1 MPSFLLSKLKQAQ
14 PSMRRRLFLYMGAL
28 AALLLAVLLVAL
40 LLLGQL
46 KSPRAETEKA
56 LTFQMGAFRSDMAS
70 LWRNVS
76 VMGIHLSQDMT
87 AIIEEQ
93 TSDFSSLN
101 GDVAAVGDLQE
112 AMLEPLCQYV
122 RQTDC
127 SGAFIML
134 GASLSSDPAVD
145 SHAGLYVQRSNA
157 EHTTSDLL
165 LYRGMADIGRQ
176 HRVMP
181 HRKWAQEFCP
191 ADFPGLADQLE
202 AASAPIERA
211 CRTTELLTL
220 PGTTEQAILLTVPMI
235 GADGTVYGLCGFSV
249 NQTYFLAHHAQPTG
263 IGSLACVLSDSAEG
277 LDVQRGL
284 LTYPTGD
291 FCFVPDELLE
301 KRSLR
306 GGLSAFVGTE
316 LSFVGIS
323 EPFTVAAGDE
333 ASPDL
338 TVLIPKSDYDRALLK
353 SRLEAAG
360 VLMLLLFFAV
370 SCCLFYTRRYL
381 RPILEDIDHVTVAG
395 GEKGKPIFEELLPI
409 SEKMRSHEEAVTAL
423 KAERQDAQDRAEQLL
438 GEKLGLE
445 EQVEGMQGQLDDSL
459 AEIRRLAH
467 LGKKELKPADYD
479 KFLKGYAKLS
489 AKELE
494 ICEALVSG
502 LSTRQCAEQIG
513 CASSIVDTYRKRVY
527 EKAGIHRVRQL
538 QLCVALMRVEQQEQ
552 TITGGK
558 WEVPYRS
565 ISLSRRWVWACSCW
579 RRAVSTVDFTWYSF
593 IRSSRMGLYLS

>member
-381 RPILEDIDHVTVAG
+381 RPILRDIERLKDESG
-395 GEKGKPIFEELLPI
+395 GTQMTFDELQPVSARL
-409 SEKMRSHEEAVTAL
+409 RSHEQTITVLET
-423 KAERQDAQDRAEQLL
+423 
-438 GEKLGLE
+438 EKLDLQG
-445 EQVEGMQGQLDDSL
+445 QVEHMQSQVVDTQEQLDDSL
-459 AEIRRLAH
+459 AEIRRLAY
-467 LGKKELKPADYD
+467 LGKKDLDPADYQ
-479 KFLKGYAKLS
+479 KFLEGYAKLS
-489 AKELE
+489 SKELE
-494 ICEALVSG
+494 ICAALAKG
-502 LSTRQCAEQIG
+502 LSARQCAEQTGNALSTI
-513 CASSIVDTYRKRVY
+513 DTYRKRVY
-527 EKAGIHRVRQL
+527 GKTNIHRVRQL
-538 QLCVALMRVEQQEQ
+538 RLCYALMQLKQAEQD
-552 TITGGK
+552 K
-558 WEVPYRS
+558 
-565 ISLSRRWVWACSCW
+565 
-579 RRAVSTVDFTWYSF
+579 
-593 IRSSRMGLYLS
+593 

>member
-76 VMGIHLSQDMT
+76 VMGVHLSQDMT
-87 AIIEEQ
+87 ALIEEQ

-263 IGSLACVLSDSAEG
+263 IGSLACILSDSAEG

-381 RPILEDIDHVTVAG
+381 RPILRDIERLKDESG
-395 GEKGKPIFEELLPI
+395 GTQMTFDELQPVSARL
-409 SEKMRSHEEAVTAL
+409 RSHEQTITVLET
-423 KAERQDAQDRAEQLL
+423 
-438 GEKLGLE
+438 EKLDLQG
-445 EQVEGMQGQLDDSL
+445 QVEHMQSQVVDTQEQLDDSL
-459 AEIRRLAH
+459 AEIRRLAY
-467 LGKKELKPADYD
+467 LGKKDLDPADYQ
-479 KFLKGYAKLS
+479 KFLEGYAKLS
-489 AKELE
+489 SKELE
-494 ICEALVSG
+494 ICAALAKG
-502 LSTRQCAEQIG
+502 LSARQCAEQTGNALSTI
-513 CASSIVDTYRKRVY
+513 DTYRKRVY
-527 EKAGIHRVRQL
+527 GKTNIHRVRQL
-538 QLCVALMRVEQQEQ
+538 RLCYALMQLEQAEQ
-552 TITGGK
+552 DK
-558 WEVPYRS
+558 
-565 ISLSRRWVWACSCW
+565 
-579 RRAVSTVDFTWYSF
+579 
-593 IRSSRMGLYLS
+593 

>member
-381 RPILEDIDHVTVAG
+381 RPILRDIERLKDESG
-395 GEKGKPIFEELLPI
+395 GAQMTFDELQPVSARL
-409 SEKMRSHEEAVTAL
+409 RSHEQTITVLET
-423 KAERQDAQDRAEQLL
+423 
-438 GEKLGLE
+438 EKLDLQG
-445 EQVEGMQGQLDDSL
+445 QVEHMQSQVVDTQEQLDDSL
-459 AEIRRLAH
+459 AEIRRLAY
-467 LGKKELKPADYD
+467 LGKKDLDPADYQ
-479 KFLKGYAKLS
+479 KFLEGYAKLS
-489 AKELE
+489 SKELE
-494 ICEALVSG
+494 ICAALAKG
-502 LSTRQCAEQIG
+502 LSARQCAEQTGNALSTI
-513 CASSIVDTYRKRVY
+513 DTYRKRVY
-527 EKAGIHRVRQL
+527 GKTNIHRVRQL
-538 QLCVALMRVEQQEQ
+538 RLCYALMQLEQAEQ
-552 TITGGK
+552 DK
-558 WEVPYRS
+558 
-565 ISLSRRWVWACSCW
+565 
-579 RRAVSTVDFTWYSF
+579 
-593 IRSSRMGLYLS
+593 

>member
-46 KSPRAETEKA
+46 KSPREEMKKS
-56 LTFQMGAFRSDMAS
+56 LTFQMETFRSDVTS

-76 VMGIHLSQDMT
+76 VMGVHLSEDMT
-87 AIIEEQ
+87 ALIEERVK
-93 TSDFSSLN
+93 DFDALSGSADALEQ
-101 GDVAAVGDLQE
+101 LE
-112 AMLEPLCQYV
+112 ASMLGPLCQYV
-122 RQTDC
+122 QQADC
-127 SGAFIML
+127 SGGFVL
-134 GASLSSDPAVD
+134 LSVSLNPDAAAD
-145 SHAGLYVQRSNA
+145 SFSGLYVQRSNA

-181 HRKWAQEFCP
+181 HRKWAQEF
-191 ADFPGLADQLE
+191 DLSSFPGFAEHLE
-202 AASAPIERA
+202 KASAPIEHS
-211 CRTTELLTL
+211 CRTTEFITL

-263 IGSLACVLSDSAEG
+263 IGSLACVLSDSAKG

-306 GGLSAFVGTE
+306 GGLTAFVGSE

-323 EPFTVAAGDE
+323 EPFTVAVGDE
-333 ASPDL
+333 APHDL
-338 TVLIPKSDYDRALLK
+338 TVLISKTAYDRAMLK
-353 SRLEAAG
+353 SVIEIAA
-360 VLMLLLFFAV
+360 LLTLLVFFAV
-370 SCCLFYTRRYL
+370 GCCLFYTRRYL

-459 AEIRRLAH
+459 AEIRRLAY
-467 LGKKELKPADYD
+467 LGKKELDPADYQ
-479 KFLKGYAKLS
+479 KFLEGYAKLS
-489 AKELE
+489 SKELE
-494 ICEALVSG
+494 ICAALAKG
-502 LSTRQCAEQIG
+502 LSARQCAEQTGNALSTI
-513 CASSIVDTYRKRVY
+513 DTYRKRVY
-527 EKAGIHRVRQL
+527 GKTNIHRVRQL
-538 QLCVALMRVEQQEQ
+538 RLCYALMQLEQAEQ
-552 TITGGK
+552 DK
-558 WEVPYRS
+558 
-565 ISLSRRWVWACSCW
+565 
-579 RRAVSTVDFTWYSF
+579 
-593 IRSSRMGLYLS
+593 

>member
-1 MPSFLLSKLKQAQ
+1 MPSFLLAKLKQAQ

-76 VMGIHLSQDMT
+76 VMGVHLSEDMT

-101 GDVAAVGDLQE
+101 GDVDAVGALQE

-127 SGAFIML
+127 SGGFVL
-134 GASLSSDPAVD
+134 LSVSLNPDAAAD
-145 SHAGLYVQRSNA
+145 SFSGLYAQRSNA

-306 GGLSAFVGTE
+306 GGLTAFVGSE

-323 EPFTVAAGDE
+323 EP
-333 ASPDL
+333 
-338 TVLIPKSDYDRALLK
+338 
-353 SRLEAAG
+353 
-360 VLMLLLFFAV
+360 
-370 SCCLFYTRRYL
+370 
-381 RPILEDIDHVTVAG
+381 
-395 GEKGKPIFEELLPI
+395 
-409 SEKMRSHEEAVTAL
+409 
-423 KAERQDAQDRAEQLL
+423 
-438 GEKLGLE
+438 
-445 EQVEGMQGQLDDSL
+445 
-459 AEIRRLAH
+459 
-467 LGKKELKPADYD
+467 
-479 KFLKGYAKLS
+479 
-489 AKELE
+489 
-494 ICEALVSG
+494 
-502 LSTRQCAEQIG
+502 
-513 CASSIVDTYRKRVY
+513 
-527 EKAGIHRVRQL
+527 
-538 QLCVALMRVEQQEQ
+538 
-552 TITGGK
+552 
-558 WEVPYRS
+558 
-565 ISLSRRWVWACSCW
+565 
-579 RRAVSTVDFTWYSF
+579 
-593 IRSSRMGLYLS
+593 

>member
-40 LLLGQL
+40 LLLGRL

-76 VMGIHLSQDMT
+76 VMGVHLSQDMT
-87 AIIEEQ
+87 ALIEEQ

-101 GDVAAVGDLQE
+101 GDAAAVGALQE

-134 GASLSSDPAVD
+134 GASLGSDPAVD
-145 SHAGLYVQRSNA
+145 SHAGLYVQRGNA
-157 EHTTSDLL
+157 ERTTGDLL
-165 LYRGMADIGRQ
+165 LYRGMADIGRR
-176 HRVMP
+176 HKVMP
-181 HRKWAQEFCP
+181 HRKWAQEF
-191 ADFPGLADQLE
+191 DLSSFPVFAEHLE
-202 AASAPIERA
+202 KASAPIERS
-211 CRTTELLTL
+211 CRTTEFITL

-263 IGSLACVLSDSAEG
+263 IGSLACVLSDAAEG
-277 LDVQRGL
+277 LDIQKGL
-284 LTYPTGD
+284 LTYPAGG
-291 FCFVPDELLE
+291 FCFVPDELLAE
-301 KRSLR
+301 KSLR

-333 ASPDL
+333 APHDL

-381 RPILEDIDHVTVAG
+381 RPILRDIERLKDESG
-395 GEKGKPIFEELLPI
+395 GAQMTFDELQPVSARL
-409 SEKMRSHEEAVTAL
+409 RSHEQTITVLET
-423 KAERQDAQDRAEQLL
+423 
-438 GEKLGLE
+438 EKLDLQG
-445 EQVEGMQGQLDDSL
+445 QVEHMQSQVVDTQEQLDDSL
-459 AEIRRLAH
+459 AEIRRLAY
-467 LGKKELKPADYD
+467 LGKKELDPADYQ
-479 KFLKGYAKLS
+479 KFLEGYAKLS
-489 AKELE
+489 SKELE
-494 ICEALVSG
+494 ICAALAKG
-502 LSTRQCAEQIG
+502 LSARQCAEQTGNALSTI
-513 CASSIVDTYRKRVY
+513 DTYRKRVY
-527 EKAGIHRVRQL
+527 GKTNIHRVRQL
-538 QLCVALMRVEQQEQ
+538 RLCYALMQLEQAEQ
-552 TITGGK
+552 DK
-558 WEVPYRS
+558 
-565 ISLSRRWVWACSCW
+565 
-579 RRAVSTVDFTWYSF
+579 
-593 IRSSRMGLYLS
+593 

>member
-220 PGTTEQAILLTVPMI
+220 PGTTEQAILLSVPMV
-235 GADGTVYGLCGFSV
+235 GADGRVYGLCGFSV
-249 NQTYFLAHHAQPTG
+249 NQTYFSAHHAQPSAVS
-263 IGSLACVLSDSAEG
+263 SLACVLSDAAEG
-277 LDVQRGL
+277 LDIQKSL
-284 LTYPTGD
+284 LTYPAGG
-291 FCFVPDELLE
+291 FCFVPDELLAE
-301 KRSLR
+301 KSLR

-381 RPILEDIDHVTVAG
+381 RPILRDIERLKDESG
-395 GEKGKPIFEELLPI
+395 GTQMTFDELQPVSARL
-409 SEKMRSHEEAVTAL
+409 RSHEQTITVLET
-423 KAERQDAQDRAEQLL
+423 
-438 GEKLGLE
+438 EKLDLQG
-445 EQVEGMQGQLDDSL
+445 QVEHMQSQVVDTQEQLDDSL
-459 AEIRRLAH
+459 AEIRRLAY
-467 LGKKELKPADYD
+467 LGKKDLDPADYQ
-479 KFLKGYAKLS
+479 KFLEGYAKLS
-489 AKELE
+489 SKELE
-494 ICEALVSG
+494 ICAALAKG
-502 LSTRQCAEQIG
+502 LSARQCAEQTGNALSTI
-513 CASSIVDTYRKRVY
+513 DTYRKRVY
-527 EKAGIHRVRQL
+527 GKTNIHRVRQL
-538 QLCVALMRVEQQEQ
+538 RLCYALMQLEQAEQ
-552 TITGGK
+552 DK
-558 WEVPYRS
+558 
-565 ISLSRRWVWACSCW
+565 
-579 RRAVSTVDFTWYSF
+579 
-593 IRSSRMGLYLS
+593 

>member
-1 MPSFLLSKLKQAQ
+1 MPDFVLSKLKRAK
-14 PSMRRRLFLYMGAL
+14 PSMRRRLLLYMGAL
-28 AALLLAVLLVAL
+28 AALLLFSLFAVL

-46 KSPRAETEKA
+46 KSPREEMKKT
-56 LTFQMGAFRSDMAS
+56 LTFQMEAFRSDVTS

-76 VMGIHLSQDMT
+76 VMGVHLSEDMT
-87 AIIEEQ
+87 ALIEERVK
-93 TSDFSSLN
+93 DFDALSGSADALEQ
-101 GDVAAVGDLQE
+101 LE
-112 AMLEPLCQYV
+112 ASMLGPLCQYV
-122 RQTDC
+122 QQADC
-127 SGAFIML
+127 SGGFVL
-134 GASLSSDPAVD
+134 LSVSLNPDAAAD
-145 SHAGLYVQRSNA
+145 SFSGLYVQRSNA

-220 PGTTEQAILLTVPMI
+220 PGTTEQAILLSVPMV
-235 GADGTVYGLCGFSV
+235 GADGRVYGLCGFSV
-249 NQTYFLAHHAQPTG
+249 NQTYFSAHHAQPSAVS
-263 IGSLACVLSDSAEG
+263 SLACVLSDAAEG

-306 GGLSAFVGTE
+306 GGLTAFVGSE

-323 EPFTVAAGDE
+323 EPFTVAVGDE
-333 ASPDL
+333 APHDL

-381 RPILEDIDHVTVAG
+381 RPILRDIERLKDESG
-395 GEKGKPIFEELLPI
+395 GTQMTFDELQPVSARL
-409 SEKMRSHEEAVTAL
+409 RSHEQTITVLET
-423 KAERQDAQDRAEQLL
+423 
-438 GEKLGLE
+438 EKLDLQG
-445 EQVEGMQGQLDDSL
+445 QVEHMQSQVVDTQEQLDDSL
-459 AEIRRLAH
+459 AEIRRLAY
-467 LGKKELKPADYD
+467 LGKKELDPADYQ
-479 KFLKGYAKLS
+479 KFLEGYAKLS
-489 AKELE
+489 SKELE
-494 ICEALVSG
+494 ICAALAKG
-502 LSTRQCAEQIG
+502 LSARQCAEQTGNALSTI
-513 CASSIVDTYRKRVY
+513 DTYRKRVY
-527 EKAGIHRVRQL
+527 GKTNIHRVRQL
-538 QLCVALMRVEQQEQ
+538 RLCYALMQLEQAEQ
-552 TITGGK
+552 DK
-558 WEVPYRS
+558 
-565 ISLSRRWVWACSCW
+565 
-579 RRAVSTVDFTWYSF
+579 
-593 IRSSRMGLYLS
+593 

>member
-370 SCCLFYTRRYL
+370 NCCLFYTRRYL

-513 CASSIVDTYRKRVY
+513 CASSTVDTYRKRVY
-527 EKAGIHRVRQL
+527 EKTGIHRVRQL
-538 QLCVALMRVEQQEQ
+538 QLCVALMRMEQQESETQ
-552 TITGGK
+552 K
-558 WEVPYRS
+558 E
-565 ISLSRRWVWACSCW
+565 
-579 RRAVSTVDFTWYSF
+579 
-593 IRSSRMGLYLS
+593 

>member
-409 SEKMRSHEEAVTAL
+409 SEKMQSHEEAVTVL

-438 GEKLGLE
+438 GEKLGLQ
-445 EQVEGMQGQLDDSL
+445 EQMEGMQGQLDDSL

-467 LGKKELKPADYD
+467 LGKKELDPADYEN
-479 KFLKGYAKLS
+479 FLKGYAKLS
-489 AKELE
+489 TKELE

-502 LSTRQCAEQIG
+502 LSTRQCAEQTG
-513 CASSIVDTYRKRVY
+513 CAASTVDTYRKRVY
-527 EKAGIHRVRQL
+527 EKTGIHKIRQL
-538 QLCVALMRVEQQEQ
+538 QLCVALMRMEQQETEAQ
-552 TITGGK
+552 K
-558 WEVPYRS
+558 ES
-565 ISLSRRWVWACSCW
+565 
-579 RRAVSTVDFTWYSF
+579 
-593 IRSSRMGLYLS
+593 

>member
-1 MPSFLLSKLKQAQ
+1 
-14 PSMRRRLFLYMGAL
+14 
-28 AALLLAVLLVAL
+28 
-40 LLLGQL
+40 
-46 KSPRAETEKA
+46 
-56 LTFQMGAFRSDMAS
+56 
-70 LWRNVS
+70 
-76 VMGIHLSQDMT
+76 MGIHLSEDMT
-87 AIIEEQ
+87 ALIEEQ
-93 TSDFSSLN
+93 TPDFSSLN
-101 GDVAAVGDLQE
+101 GDAAAVGDLQE

-134 GASLSSDPAVD
+134 GASLGSDPAVD
-145 SHAGLYVQRSNA
+145 SHAGLYVQRGNA
-157 EHTTSDLL
+157 ERTTGDLL
-165 LYRGMADIGRQ
+165 LYRGMADIGRR
-176 HRVMP
+176 HKVMP
-181 HRKWAQEFCP
+181 HRKWAQEF
-191 ADFPGLADQLE
+191 DLSRFPVFAEHLE
-202 AASAPIERA
+202 KASAPIERS
-211 CRTTELLTL
+211 CRTTEFITL

-263 IGSLACVLSDSAEG
+263 IGSLACVLSDAAEG

-306 GGLSAFVGTE
+306 GGLTAFAGSE

-333 ASPDL
+333 APHDL
-338 TVLIPKSDYDRALLK
+338 TVLISKVAYDRAMLK
-353 SRLEAAG
+353 SVIEIAA
-360 VLMLLLFFAV
+360 LLTLLVFFAV
-370 SCCLFYTRRYL
+370 GCCLFYTRRYF

-467 LGKKELKPADYD
+467 LGKKELKPADYE

-489 AKELE
+489 TKELE

-513 CASSIVDTYRKRVY
+513 CASSTVDTYRKRVY
-527 EKAGIHRVRQL
+527 EKTGIHRVRQL
-538 QLCVALMRVEQQEQ
+538 QLCVALMRMEEQQESETQ
-552 TITGGK
+552 
-558 WEVPYRS
+558 EES
-565 ISLSRRWVWACSCW
+565 
-579 RRAVSTVDFTWYSF
+579 
-593 IRSSRMGLYLS
+593 

>member
-1 MPSFLLSKLKQAQ
+1 MPEFLLSKLKRAK
-14 PSMRRRLFLYMGAL
+14 PSMRRRLLLYMGAL
-28 AALLLAVLLVAL
+28 AALLLFSLFAVL

-46 KSPRAETEKA
+46 KSPREEMKKS
-56 LTFQMGAFRSDMAS
+56 LTFQMEAFRSDMTS

-76 VMGIHLSQDMT
+76 VMGVHLSEDMT
-87 AIIEEQ
+87 ALIEERVK
-93 TSDFSSLN
+93 DFDALSGSADALEQ
-101 GDVAAVGDLQE
+101 LE
-112 AMLEPLCQYV
+112 ASMLGPLCQYV
-122 RQTDC
+122 QQADC
-127 SGAFIML
+127 SGGFVL
-134 GASLSSDPAVD
+134 LSVSLNPDAAAD
-145 SHAGLYVQRSNA
+145 SFSGLYVQRSNA

-191 ADFPGLADQLE
+191 ADFPGLANQLE

-263 IGSLACVLSDSAEG
+263 IGSLACVLSDAAEG
-277 LDVQRGL
+277 LDIQKGL
-284 LTYPTGD
+284 LTYPAGG
-291 FCFVPDELLE
+291 FCFVPDELLAE
-301 KRSLR
+301 KSLR

-333 ASPDL
+333 APHDL

-381 RPILEDIDHVTVAG
+381 RPILRDIERLKDESG
-395 GEKGKPIFEELLPI
+395 GAQMTFDELQPVSARL
-409 SEKMRSHEEAVTAL
+409 RSHEQTITVLET
-423 KAERQDAQDRAEQLL
+423 
-438 GEKLGLE
+438 EKLDLQG
-445 EQVEGMQGQLDDSL
+445 QVEHMQSQVVDTQEQLDDSL
-459 AEIRRLAH
+459 AEIRRLAY
-467 LGKKELKPADYD
+467 LGKKELDPADYQ
-479 KFLKGYAKLS
+479 KFLEGYAKLS
-489 AKELE
+489 SKELE
-494 ICEALVSG
+494 ICAALAKG
-502 LSTRQCAEQIG
+502 LSARQCAEQTGNALSTI
-513 CASSIVDTYRKRVY
+513 DTYRKRVY
-527 EKAGIHRVRQL
+527 GKTGIHRVRQL
-538 QLCVALMRVEQQEQ
+538 QLCVALMQLEQAEQ
-552 TITGGK
+552 GK
-558 WEVPYRS
+558 
-565 ISLSRRWVWACSCW
+565 
-579 RRAVSTVDFTWYSF
+579 
-593 IRSSRMGLYLS
+593 

>member
-1 MPSFLLSKLKQAQ
+1 MLSFLLSKLKQAQ

-40 LLLGQL
+40 LLLGRL

-76 VMGIHLSQDMT
+76 VMGVHLSQDMT
-87 AIIEEQ
+87 ALIEEQ

-101 GDVAAVGDLQE
+101 GDAAAVGALQE

-134 GASLSSDPAVD
+134 GASLGSDPAVD
-145 SHAGLYVQRSNA
+145 SHAGLYVQRGNA
-157 EHTTSDLL
+157 ERTTGDLL
-165 LYRGMADIGRQ
+165 LYRGMADIGRR
-176 HRVMP
+176 HKVMP
-181 HRKWAQEFCP
+181 HRKWAQEF
-191 ADFPGLADQLE
+191 DLSRFPVFAEHLE
-202 AASAPIERA
+202 KASAPIERS
-211 CRTTELLTL
+211 CRTTEFITL

-381 RPILEDIDHVTVAG
+381 RPILRDIERLKDESG
-395 GEKGKPIFEELLPI
+395 GTQMTFDELQPVSARL
-409 SEKMRSHEEAVTAL
+409 RSHEQTITVLET
-423 KAERQDAQDRAEQLL
+423 
-438 GEKLGLE
+438 EKLDLQG
-445 EQVEGMQGQLDDSL
+445 QVEHMQSQVVDTQEQLDDSL
-459 AEIRRLAH
+459 AEIRRLAY
-467 LGKKELKPADYD
+467 LGKKDLDPADYQ
-479 KFLKGYAKLS
+479 KFLEGYAKLS
-489 AKELE
+489 SKELE
-494 ICEALVSG
+494 ICAALAKG
-502 LSTRQCAEQIG
+502 LSARQCAEQTGNALSTI
-513 CASSIVDTYRKRVY
+513 DTYRKRVY
-527 EKAGIHRVRQL
+527 GKTNIHRVRQL
-538 QLCVALMRVEQQEQ
+538 RLCYALMQLEQAEQ
-552 TITGGK
+552 DK
-558 WEVPYRS
+558 
-565 ISLSRRWVWACSCW
+565 
-579 RRAVSTVDFTWYSF
+579 
-593 IRSSRMGLYLS
+593 

>member
-56 LTFQMGAFRSDMAS
+56 LTFQMGAFRSDMNS

-76 VMGIHLSQDMT
+76 VMGVHLSQDMT
-87 AIIEEQ
+87 ALIEEQ

-101 GDVAAVGDLQE
+101 GDVAAVGALQE

-127 SGAFIML
+127 SGAFILL

-145 SHAGLYVQRSNA
+145 SHAGLYVQRGNA
-157 EHTTSDLL
+157 EHTTGDLL
-165 LYRGMADIGRQ
+165 LYRGMADIGRR
-176 HRVMP
+176 HKVMP
-181 HRKWAQEFCP
+181 HRKWAQEF
-191 ADFPGLADQLE
+191 DLSSFPGFAEHLE
-202 AASAPIERA
+202 KASAPIERS
-211 CRTTELLTL
+211 CRTTEFITL

-235 GADGTVYGLCGFSV
+235 GTDGTVYGLCGFSV

-263 IGSLACVLSDSAEG
+263 IGSLTCILSDAAEG

-306 GGLSAFVGTE
+306 GGLTSFVGSE

-323 EPFTVAAGDE
+323 EPFTVAVGDE
-333 ASPDL
+333 APHDL
-338 TVLIPKSDYDRALLK
+338 TVLISKSAYDRAMLK
-353 SRLEAAG
+353 SVIEIAALLTLLVFFAAG
-360 VLMLLLFFAV
+360 
-370 SCCLFYTRRYL
+370 CCLFYTRRYL

-409 SEKMRSHEEAVTAL
+409 SEKMRSHEEAVTVL
-423 KAERQDAQDRAEQLL
+423 TAERKDAQDRAEQLL

-489 AKELE
+489 TKELE

-502 LSTRQCAEQIG
+502 LSTRQCAEQLG
-513 CASSIVDTYRKRVY
+513 CASSTVDTYRKRVY
-527 EKAGIHRVRQL
+527 EKTGIHRVRQL
-538 QLCVALMRVEQQEQ
+538 QLCVALMRMEQQESETQ
-552 TITGGK
+552 K
-558 WEVPYRS
+558 E
-565 ISLSRRWVWACSCW
+565 
-579 RRAVSTVDFTWYSF
+579 
-593 IRSSRMGLYLS
+593 

>member
-76 VMGIHLSQDMT
+76 VMGIHLSEDMT

-101 GDVAAVGDLQE
+101 GDAAAVGALQE

-134 GASLSSDPAVD
+134 GASLGSDPAVD
-145 SHAGLYVQRSNA
+145 SHAGLYVQRGNA
-157 EHTTSDLL
+157 ERTTGDLL
-165 LYRGMADIGRQ
+165 LYRGMADIGRR
-176 HRVMP
+176 HKVMP
-181 HRKWAQEFCP
+181 HRKWAQEF
-191 ADFPGLADQLE
+191 DLSRFPVFAEHLE
-202 AASAPIERA
+202 KASAPIERS
-211 CRTTELLTL
+211 CRTTEFVTL

-263 IGSLACVLSDSAEG
+263 IGSLACVLSDAAEG

-306 GGLSAFVGTE
+306 GGLTAFVGSE

-323 EPFTVAAGDE
+323 EPFTVAVGDE
-333 ASPDL
+333 APHDL

-381 RPILEDIDHVTVAG
+381 RPILRDIERLKDESG
-395 GEKGKPIFEELLPI
+395 GAQMTFDELQPVSARL
-409 SEKMRSHEEAVTAL
+409 RSHEQTITVLET
-423 KAERQDAQDRAEQLL
+423 
-438 GEKLGLE
+438 EKLDLQG
-445 EQVEGMQGQLDDSL
+445 QVEHMQSQVVDTQEQLDDSL
-459 AEIRRLAH
+459 AEIRRLAY
-467 LGKKELKPADYD
+467 LGKKELDPADYQ
-479 KFLKGYAKLS
+479 KFLEGYAKLS
-489 AKELE
+489 SKELE
-494 ICEALVSG
+494 ICAALAKG
-502 LSTRQCAEQIG
+502 LSARQCAEQTGNALSTI
-513 CASSIVDTYRKRVY
+513 DTYRKRVY
-527 EKAGIHRVRQL
+527 GKTNIHRVRQL
-538 QLCVALMRVEQQEQ
+538 RLCYALMQLEQAEQ
-552 TITGGK
+552 DK
-558 WEVPYRS
+558 
-565 ISLSRRWVWACSCW
+565 
-579 RRAVSTVDFTWYSF
+579 
-593 IRSSRMGLYLS
+593 

>member
-381 RPILEDIDHVTVAG
+381 RPILRDIERLKDESG
-395 GEKGKPIFEELLPI
+395 GTQMTFDELQPVSARL
-409 SEKMRSHEEAVTAL
+409 RSHEQTITVLET
-423 KAERQDAQDRAEQLL
+423 
-438 GEKLGLE
+438 EKLDLQG
-445 EQVEGMQGQLDDSL
+445 QVEHMQSQVVDTQEQLDDSL
-459 AEIRRLAH
+459 AEIRRLAY
-467 LGKKELKPADYD
+467 LGKKDLDPADYQ
-479 KFLKGYAKLS
+479 KFLEGYAKLS
-489 AKELE
+489 SKELE
-494 ICEALVSG
+494 VCAALAKG
-502 LSTRQCAEQIG
+502 LSARQCAEQTGNALSTI
-513 CASSIVDTYRKRVY
+513 DTYRKRVY
-527 EKAGIHRVRQL
+527 GKTNIHRVRQL
-538 QLCVALMRVEQQEQ
+538 RLCYALMQLEQAEQ
-552 TITGGK
+552 DK
-558 WEVPYRS
+558 
-565 ISLSRRWVWACSCW
+565 
-579 RRAVSTVDFTWYSF
+579 
-593 IRSSRMGLYLS
+593 

>member
-220 PGTTEQAILLTVPMI
+220 PGTTEQAILLSVPMV
-235 GADGTVYGLCGFSV
+235 GADGRVYGLCGFSV
-249 NQTYFLAHHAQPTG
+249 NQTYFSAHHAQPSAVS
-263 IGSLACVLSDSAEG
+263 SLACVLSDAAEG
-277 LDVQRGL
+277 LDIQKGL
-284 LTYPTGD
+284 LTYPAGG
-291 FCFVPDELLE
+291 FCFVPDELLAE
-301 KRSLR
+301 KSLR

-333 ASPDL
+333 APHDL
-338 TVLIPKSDYDRALLK
+338 TVLISKAAYDRAMLK
-353 SRLEAAG
+353 SVIEIAA
-360 VLMLLLFFAV
+360 LLTLLVFFAV
-370 SCCLFYTRRYL
+370 GCCLFYTRRYL

-513 CASSIVDTYRKRVY
+513 CASSTVDTYRKRVY
-527 EKAGIHRVRQL
+527 EKTGIHRVRQL
-538 QLCVALMRVEQQEQ
+538 QLCVALMRMEQQESETQ
-552 TITGGK
+552 K
-558 WEVPYRS
+558 E
-565 ISLSRRWVWACSCW
+565 
-579 RRAVSTVDFTWYSF
+579 
-593 IRSSRMGLYLS
+593 

>member
-28 AALLLAVLLVAL
+28 AVLLLAALFVAL

-56 LTFQMGAFRSDMAS
+56 LTFQMGAFRSDMSS

-76 VMGIHLSQDMT
+76 VMGIHLSEDMT

-101 GDVAAVGDLQE
+101 GDVDAVGALQE

-127 SGAFIML
+127 SGAFILL

-145 SHAGLYVQRSNA
+145 SKAGLYVQRGNA
-157 EHTTSDLL
+157 EHTTGDLL
-165 LYRGMADIGRQ
+165 LYRGMADIGRR
-176 HRVMP
+176 HKVMP
-181 HRKWAQEFCP
+181 HRKWAQEF
-191 ADFPGLADQLE
+191 DLSSFPGFAEHLE
-202 AASAPIERA
+202 KASAPIEHS
-211 CRTTELLTL
+211 CRTTEFITL

-263 IGSLACVLSDSAEG
+263 IGSLACFLSDSAEG

-306 GGLSAFVGTE
+306 GGLTAFVGSE

-323 EPFTVAAGDE
+323 EPFTVAVGDE
-333 ASPDL
+333 APHDL
-338 TVLIPKSDYDRALLK
+338 TVLISKAAYDRAMLK
-353 SRLEAAG
+353 SVIEIAAL
-360 VLMLLLFFAV
+360 LMLLLFFAV

-381 RPILEDIDHVTVAG
+381 RPILRDIERLKDESG
-395 GEKGKPIFEELLPI
+395 GTQMTFDELQPVSARL
-409 SEKMRSHEEAVTAL
+409 RSHEQTITVLET
-423 KAERQDAQDRAEQLL
+423 
-438 GEKLGLE
+438 EKLGLQG
-445 EQVEGMQGQLDDSL
+445 QVEHMQSQVVDTQEQLDDSL
-459 AEIRRLAH
+459 AEIRRLAY
-467 LGKKELKPADYD
+467 LGKKELDPADYQ
-479 KFLKGYAKLS
+479 KFLEGYAKLS
-489 AKELE
+489 SKELE
-494 ICEALVSG
+494 ICAALAKG
-502 LSTRQCAEQIG
+502 LSARQCAEQTGNALSTI
-513 CASSIVDTYRKRVY
+513 DTYRKRIY
-527 EKAGIHRVRQL
+527 GKTNIHRVRQL
-538 QLCVALMRVEQQEQ
+538 RLCYALMQLEQAEQ
-552 TITGGK
+552 DK
-558 WEVPYRS
+558 
-565 ISLSRRWVWACSCW
+565 
-579 RRAVSTVDFTWYSF
+579 
-593 IRSSRMGLYLS
+593 